1 MPPYRDIFKGILGA
15 FKEEVQII
23 PRTKAAPDDKGRAT
37 WTEGEPITV
46 QAVILPIQTPQDN
59 AERSYKSGEPL
70 ALYVARDTSINP
82 HDIVV
87 YDGKRWAITTL
98 HKTHLQVEAQIT
110 PLKEVMT

>member
-1 MPPYRDIFKGILGA
+1 MQPYRDIFKGILGD

-23 PRTKAAPDDKGRAT
+23 PRTRGDPDAKGRAR
-37 WTEGEPITV
+37 WVEGEPITV
-46 QAVILPIQTPQDN
+46 QAVILPIQTPEDN

-70 ALYVARDTSINP
+70 ALYVARDTPINP

-98 HKTHLQVEAQIT
+98 HKTHLQVEAQI
-110 PLKEVMT
+110 KEVIE